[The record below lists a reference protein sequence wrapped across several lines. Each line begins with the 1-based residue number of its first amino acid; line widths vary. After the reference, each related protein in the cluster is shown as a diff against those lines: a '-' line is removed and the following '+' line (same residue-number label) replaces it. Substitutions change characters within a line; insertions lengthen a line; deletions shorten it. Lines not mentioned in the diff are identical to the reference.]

1 MVAILRIKP
10 KDIDTK
16 EKRGN
21 YTVCVIGCKEKGILY
36 AISFIRAGFK
46 VICTDP
52 DLTLVND
59 LSRGKTI
66 FFDTEIETKLKIFLK
81 RRLLSVTS
89 ELQNAVSQSN
99 IIVMTLATKIDSKK
113 QPDYSELESVCKQVG
128 KSLNRGVL
136 FIYGGNAD
144 LGFTEGVVKETLENT
159 SGLRMGEDF
168 GLVYA
173 PIQFLGWHPSISSE
187 SQEVK
192 VAAQDETSLDTAGI
206 VLKEVTGKDVK
217 RISDFRTAEA
227 VLLFTIAMQDA
238 NLALANELAIFCENA
253 GIDYFEI
260 LNLVNT
266 HAPRFTP
273 SVETNQIERNEA
285 YLLLESAENL
295 NVKLRLPTLA
305 RKINED
311 IVRHAFTLTKDALR
325 SCGKTIRRARIAV
338 FGTAKPK
345 TATAIFV
352 KMLERRGAKAYLYD
366 PFLSKSRVSE
376 GSRMLK
382 RSMKETVEGADCIV
396 LLTSHDQFKRL
407 NLKRLIT
414 VMKMPA
420 TMVDL
425 VGLYEPNKVERKGLK
440 YRGLGRR
447 VENK

>member
-36 AISFIRAGFK
+36 AISFIKAGFK

-52 DLTLVND
+52 DLTLVNH

-66 FFDTEIETKLKIFLK
+66 FFDREIETKLKIFLK

-89 ELQNAVSQSN
+89 ELQNAVSESN
-99 IIVMTLATKIDSKK
+99 IIVMALATKIDSKK
-113 QPDYSELESVCKQVG
+113 QPDYSEVESVCKQVG
-128 KSLNRGVL
+128 KSLNRGAL
-136 FIYGGNAD
+136 FIFGGNAG

-159 SGLRMGEDF
+159 SGLRVGEDF

-173 PIQFLGWHPSISSE
+173 PTQFLGWHPSISSE
-187 SQEVK
+187 NQEVK
-192 VAAQDETSLDTAGI
+192 VAAQDETSLDTAGT

-227 VLLFTIAMQDA
+227 VLLFTIARQDA

-266 HAPRFTP
+266 HAPHTP
-273 SVETNQIERNEA
+273 SVETDQIERNEA

-311 IVRHAFTLTKDALR
+311 LVKHAFNLTKEALR

-352 KMLERRGAKAYLYD
+352 KMIERRGAKANLYD
-366 PFLSKSRVSE
+366 PLLSKSRVSE
-376 GSRMLK
+376 GSRILK

-420 TMVDL
+420 SMVDL
-425 VGLYEPNKVERKGLK
+425 IGLFEPNKVERKGLK